1 MRPLPV
7 PTPSVEESQRP
18 RCCDLHVIVLHIF
31 REKAMATALSLVQL
45 RDKTSF
51 QLNFISIKAM
61 MQMLQLV
68 CLRTQAV
75 SQSSNLA

>member
-1 MRPLPV
+1 
-7 PTPSVEESQRP
+7 
-18 RCCDLHVIVLHIF
+18 
-31 REKAMATALSLVQL
+31 MATALSLVQL